1 MEKYLLAKELQE
13 YIAWK
18 DKMRELYGALNCANC
33 ALCKSD
39 LTCKASMWSPEK
51 MCFNPYYNMTCS
63 FWSPMISRKFKKL
76 W

>member
-1 MEKYLLAKELQE
+1 MEVPILTELADMIK
-13 YIAWK
+13 WK
-18 DKMRELYGALNCANC
+18 KRMREIYRACNCANC

-39 LTCKASMWSPEK
+39 LTCKASIYSPEK